1 MRKILTITA
10 LVLMAT
16 AMTFCLTACND
27 DDEDGSDGGSM
38 PSPTLTDSHGTT
50 LQIRSLTGGVS
61 YTFGYDEKGKLTSIN
76 SYDFTGST
84 FKHTD
89 EYGTFAITVNGK
101 GLVTKIYEKEIY
113 DDKYGKE
120 EGEITFNLNYSGNQ
134 LTGGTIS
141 GSGSY
146 ESYNRDESET
156 WTGTG
161 SAKIVW
167 NNGNL
172 TRCVLESKTTFKENG
187 KKYNESYH
195 GTYTI
200 SYGNKENTFR
210 QMPYYLSK
218 EILDAEE
225 LGGVLGALG
234 LLGVGPKELPSG
246 YVLVDY
252 DEDGDEDTETRTYAF
267 TQNSNGSIKTESK
280 NSSGSIITYNY
291 NTIGT
296 RAALEEQFESIV
308 PNMRGFGKKFFK
320 RNRH

>member
-1 MRKILTITA
+1 
-10 LVLMAT
+10 
-16 AMTFCLTACND
+16 
-27 DDEDGSDGGSM
+27 
-38 PSPTLTDSHGTT
+38 
-50 LQIRSLTGGVS
+50 
-61 YTFGYDEKGKLTSIN
+61 
-76 SYDFTGST
+76 
-84 FKHTD
+84 
-89 EYGTFAITVNGK
+89 
-101 GLVTKIYEKEIY
+101 
-113 DDKYGKE
+113 
-120 EGEITFNLNYSGNQ
+120 
-134 LTGGTIS
+134 
-141 GSGSY
+141 
-146 ESYNRDESET
+146 
-156 WTGTG
+156 
-161 SAKIVW
+161 
-167 NNGNL
+167 
-172 TRCVLESKTTFKENG
+172 
-187 KKYNESYH
+187 
-195 GTYTI
+195 
-200 SYGNKENTFR
+200 
-210 QMPYYLSK
+210 MPYYLSK